1 MNKSLLV
8 AALLILSTSSAV
20 AQSVRKDT
28 LRPISIKTVPS
39 NYATQHLGY
48 FCRKELQL
56 QKLTGTR
63 VFIRLGSKD
72 YVDYLEQK
80 PNARQPLR

>member
-8 AALLILSTSSAV
+8 AALLILSTSLA

-28 LRPISIKTVPS
+28 LPPISIKTVPS

-80 PNARQPLR
+80 PNARREW

>member
-1 MNKSLLV
+1 MNKRLTV
-8 AALLILSTSSAV
+8 ATLLILATSVVA
-20 AQSVRKDT
+20 AQSVQKDM
-28 LRPISIKTVPS
+28 LPPISIKTVPS

-63 VFIRLGSKD
+63 VFIRLGSKE

-80 PNARQPLR
+80 PNAWRPLQ

>member
-1 MNKSLLV
+1 MDKRLIG
-8 AALLILSTSSAV
+8 AALFLFVSFQSA
-20 AQSVRKDT
+20 AQAVPADT

-56 QKLTGTR
+56 QRLTGTR
-63 VFIRLGSKD
+63 VFIRLGSKE

-80 PNARQPLR
+80 PNARRVQ